1 MLEKPY
7 PDRPV
12 CTLVA
17 PEQPPA
23 DRSWLTTERIHACPG
38 ASCRTCRDLAEV
50 CGNSMRSSTEHAREA
65 KALAAKVER
74 VRELHQ
80 QAPVRACPDCGGP
93 LPAGHARC
101 TNCKR
106 KAGL

>member
-1 MLEKPY
+1 MLEKPH

-38 ASCRTCRDLAEV
+38 ASCRTCREDRE
-50 CGNSMRSSTEHAREA
+50 GTES
-65 KALAAKVER
+65 
-74 VRELHQ
+74 
-80 QAPVRACPDCGGP
+80 
-93 LPAGHARC
+93 
-101 TNCKR
+101 
-106 KAGL
+106 